1 MKMKIMG
8 KTEKKQDEIAEISK
22 DELSKVEN
30 NLLNTNQLNF
40 LFAKT
45 PAKHIYER
53 PAKGGGKWKY
63 VTGTRIK
70 KVLNLMFGW
79 AWNFIVEKFDV
90 NMEAKQVI
98 VLGRLEVRTGGQEI
112 VKMQFG
118 RADIKFKTET
128 RKDDKGNVIEELNN
142 YGKMKPKRFPTNN
155 PLDLGN
161 DLKAASTDALKK
173 CASELGIA
181 SDVYAPNEFKAIH
194 IMSDNEKSDIE
205 KAQRKIIEALDTYQG
220 EDKADIQ
227 EMCKS
232 KVQAGEFDMKFAENI
247 AKTLNLEL

>member
-1 MKMKIMG
+1 MKK
-8 KTEKKQDEIAEISK
+8 ENEITTISK
-22 DELSKVEN
+22 DELSKVKD

-45 PAKHIYER
+45 PEKHIYER

-63 VTGTRIK
+63 VTGVRVK

-79 AWNFIVEKFDV
+79 NWDFIIDKFDV

-98 VLGRLEVRTGGQEI
+98 VLGKLIVRTGGQEI
-112 VKMQFG
+112 IKTQFG
-118 RADIKFKTET
+118 RADIKFKTA
-128 RKDDKGNVIEELNN
+128 KDDKDNKIS
-142 YGKMKPKRFPTNN
+142 TNN

-161 DLKAASTDALKK
+161 DLKAAATDSLKK
-173 CASELGIA
+173 CASEFGIA
-181 SDVYAPNEFKAIH
+181 SDIYAPNEFKEIH
-194 IMSDNEKSDIE
+194 IMSDSEKSDIE

-220 EDKADIQ
+220 EDKKDIQ
-227 EMCKS
+227 KMCKD

-247 AKTLNLEL
+247 AKQLNIKL